1 MGGFS
6 VDCGFNGIRS
16 GFSQGI
22 QKGESICSWEF
33 YGKFHVWIYRIEV
46 LLKFVDLIFPGG
58 TVDIINIPEP
68 PLD

>member
-1 MGGFS
+1 MNDDQT
-6 VDCGFNGIRS
+6 VL
-16 GFSQGI
+16 QTPLI
-22 QKGESICSWEF
+22 QSICSWEVC
-33 YGKFHVWIYRIEV
+33 GKFDVWIYGMKV

>member
-6 VDCGFNGIRS
+6 VDCGFNGVRS
-16 GFSQGI
+16 GFGQDI
-22 QKGESICSWEF
+22 WEWESTCSWEF
-33 YGKFHVWIYRIEV
+33 YGEFDALIYGMQVI
-46 LLKFVDLIFPGG
+46 LKFVDLILPGS

>member
-1 MGGFS
+1 MGLVRVSREGSPS
-6 VDCGFNGIRS
+6 VAGNSVVNFD
-16 GFSQGI
+16 
-22 QKGESICSWEF
+22 
-33 YGKFHVWIYRIEV
+33 VWICGIEV